1 MEAIAQEDGED
12 NNREDNNGEFSDAL
26 VKSAIA
32 HCLKRNT
39 SLRDLLFTP
48 QQLED
53 LLKLLTENRSYL
65 LGFAVRADSHPKM
78 FSMPA

>member
-1 MEAIAQEDGED
+1 MEVIDQEDRED
-12 NNREDNNGEFSDAL
+12 NNRVFLGAL
-26 VKSAIA
+26 LKSAIA

-39 SLRDLLFTP
+39 GLRDLLFTP

-53 LLKLLTENRSYL
+53 LLKLLTENQSNL
-65 LGFAVRADSHPKM
+65 LEFAVRADSHPKM